1 MVKRIEPIIKVSF
14 GGYEN
19 LLEKLLVYLMNIQR
33 KNVKIL

>member
-19 LLEKLLVYLMNIQR
+19 LL
-33 KNVKIL
+33 VKINSIFNEYSEKKC